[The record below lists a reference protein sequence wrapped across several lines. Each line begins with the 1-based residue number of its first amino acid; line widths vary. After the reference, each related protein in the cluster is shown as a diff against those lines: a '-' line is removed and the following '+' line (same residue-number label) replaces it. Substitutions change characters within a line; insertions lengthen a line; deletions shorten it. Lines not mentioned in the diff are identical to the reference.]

1 MSSEQA
7 GEGRGKAEEQAG
19 HSPQAIKGP
28 PIISYNLRREER
40 PGGMKVRYK
49 IKIET
54 GRKAREL
61 DERQAEMIRDLL
73 AWVRQHRRGT
83 PKRKE
88 TA

>member
-1 MSSEQA
+1 MSEQA

-28 PIISYNLRREER
+28 SIISYNLRREER

-61 DERQAEMIRDLL
+61 DERQAEVIRDLL
-73 AWVRQHRRGT
+73 AWARQHRRGA
-83 PKRKE
+83 PGRKE

>member
-19 HSPQAIKGP
+19 HSPRAIKGP
-28 PIISYNLRREER
+28 SIISYNLKREER

-49 IKIET
+49 VKIET

-61 DERQAEMIRDLL
+61 DERQAEVIRDLL
-73 AWVRQHRRGT
+73 AWARQYRARRPGT
-83 PKRKE
+83 
-88 TA
+88 